1 MTKQNIL
8 LSLSLATSVFGL
20 TIGAFAIN
28 NAVNDGPLTDKQTGE
43 MVLASLLITHAA
55 VLPLYGA
62 SKIQTNN

>member
-8 LSLSLATSVFGL
+8 LSLSLAASVFGL

-28 NAVNDGPLTDKQTGE
+28 NVVSDGPLTDKQTGE

-62 SKIQTNN
+62 SKIQTN

>member
-1 MTKQNIL
+1 MTTRNAL

-20 TIGAFAIN
+20 TIGAFAIS

-62 SKIQTNN
+62 SKAS

>member
-8 LSLSLATSVFGL
+8 LSISLAASVFGL

-62 SKIQTNN
+62 SKIQTN